1 MWLEKFSVCAEKLKR
16 DYNATRLRLVSG
28 EAIIVNKEETGSLKE
43 RRDC

>member
-1 MWLEKFSVCAEKLKR
+1 MLLNLLALWFKFVFKTLVAL
-16 DYNATRLRLVSG
+16 ALLVSG